1 VNHDYQRGAQ
11 VTVSD
16 YRQRTSHKKDFESHS
31 LAKNMI
37 ICDNKVIDELLDSDI
52 LNNASGD

>member
-1 VNHDYQRGAQ
+1 